1 MFDVSVII
9 PAFNRWPLLSE
20 AVTSVMRQRDIDF
33 ELIIVDDGSTDET
46 AARLPRLVSELS
58 SAHPVQF
65 LRTDNHGPA
74 AARNR
79 GVDAAR
85 ALLIAFLDS
94 DDLWQP
100 GKLSRQFEYMKHKPE
115 CQVSQTEEIWN
126 RRGVRVNPG
135 RRHRKRAGNFFL
147 DSLRTCLISPSA
159 VMMRTSI
166 FHELGGFDEDMRAA
180 EDYDL
185 WLRLLLRHEVDL
197 LPDRL
202 VIRRAGHPGQLSST
216 MPALDRFRILALLK
230 LLLRSDLGATQRG
243 AVCDVLVEKCGVY
256 GKGAKRRGKTSEA
269 AWIAGLAEMADEA
282 WRGWADSTLE
292 HTISAM
298 RDNLGRERRQPFAP
312 RNHVVNS

>member
-1 MFDVSVII
+1 MLDASVII

-20 AVTSVMRQRDIDF
+20 AVSSVIRQRNVDF

-46 AARLPRLVSELS
+46 AARLPALVTELS
-58 SAHPVQF
+58 SAQRPVRIQ
-65 LRTDNHGPA
+65 RTGNHGPA

-85 ALLIAFLDS
+85 APLVAFLDS

-100 GKLSRQFEYMKHKPE
+100 GKLHRQVEYMNENPE
-115 CQVSQTEEIWN
+115 CQVSQTEEIWI

-135 RRHRKRAGNFFL
+135 RRHRKRGGNFFL

-159 VMMRTSI
+159 VMIRTST
-166 FHELGGFDEDMRAA
+166 FHKLGGFDEDMRAA

-185 WLRLLLRHEVDL
+185 WLRLQLQHQVDL
-197 LPDRL
+197 LPEPL

-230 LLLRSDLGATQRG
+230 LLLHSDLDHNQRG
-243 AVCDVLVEKCGVY
+243 AVCDALVKKCRVY
-256 GKGAKRRGKTSEA
+256 ANGANRRGRWREA
-269 AWIAGLAEMADEA
+269 AWISALGQTADKT
-282 WRGWADSTLE
+282 WRRGTDSTLAGA
-292 HTISAM
+292 ICAL
-298 RDNLGRERRQPFAP
+298 RNNLRQKRIDQRAAE
-312 RNHVVNS
+312 SG